1 MGIFDIFTNKNA
13 QDAANAQIAGI
24 NSGLQSATGAIN
36 QGSQDL
42 TTNYTAALQPFL
54 QNYATGSAGQTQYA
68 NALGLNGGPAGAQ
81 AAASAYASNPA
92 FQFQLNQGN
101 QNVLRNSAQT
111 GTTASGATLD
121 ALQQQGQGLA
131 NSTYQQYVQNLQPFL
146 GQANAAASG
155 IGSTYTGLG
164 NALNSN
170 QGNLANLNW
179 NAATGIGNA
188 NANADLANNA
198 ADKNIWGAISGV
210 GGLLG
215 GSGVG
220 NAIPGGSG
228 GSGSGGINMQAL
240 TAMLSDAR
248 WKEDIKPVGE
258 LHDGQPV
265 YSYRYVFDD
274 PAMTRIGLMAQ
285 DVEKTNPDA
294 VIDVDGV
301 KMVDYGRA
309 TSYAAE
315 LARFSDADNVVPFKS
330 REAPAS
336 PADVFARFLE
346 AA

>member
-1 MGIFDIFTNKNA
+1 MAGLFDIFTNKNA

-24 NSGLQSATGAIN
+24 QSGQAQATGNIN

-54 QNYATGSAGQTQYA
+54 QNYSQAGQGTQA
-68 NALGLNGGPAGAQ
+68 LMNALGLGGASGN
-81 AAASAYASNPA
+81 ASALSTLQNTPGY
-92 FQFQLNQGN
+92 QFQLDQGS

-111 GTTASGATLD
+111 GTTASGATLN
-121 ALQQQGQGLA
+121 ALQNQGQGQA
-131 NSTYQQYVQNLQPFL
+131 QQTYNNYVSQLQPFL
-146 GQANAAASG
+146 GQANTAASG

-164 NALNSN
+164 QGLNAN
-170 QGNLANLNW
+170 QGQLANLNW

-188 NANADLANNA
+188 NANAALANNA
-198 ADKNIWGAISGV
+198 ASSNMWGALGQ
-210 GGLLG
+210 GAGL
-215 GSGVG
+215 
-220 NAIPGGSG
+220 
-228 GSGSGGINMQAL
+228 AL
-240 TAMLSDAR
+240 QGAALLSDAR

-285 DVEKTNPDA
+285 DVEQTRPDA
-294 VIDVDGV
+294 VIDVGGV

-309 TSYAAE
+309 TQYAAE
-315 LARFSDADNVVPFKS
+315 LARFNDAPADNVVPFKP
-330 REAPAS
+330 REAPSYAGEFS
-336 PADVFARFLE
+336 RFLE